1 MKMRNGMYLFAAA
14 IVASTVGL
22 SSCSNDEE
30 GVGGTDWKN
39 GPTKD
44 VTLSL
49 SVKKVSKRITSDEA
63 NQGNTIQEIKDIWVV
78 PMVGNEY
85 LQPISMGN
93 ITPTNASPDLKKV
106 ATLNTSIN
114 KFVVYGNVGD
124 SDGTWSESSIFVE
137 PEFSLMQKTGV
148 PEAIKSTTYEPYP
161 MYYYGLAGEGTNPI
175 KGYTDKDFTQGEA
188 TITAGDPI
196 GSSYAAIKVS
206 GVNYGVGLLAAAVLN
221 GDEDEVFYPTN
232 NGGTLEGD
240 AVGADEA
247 IEIAGVLING
257 QYTKLNKTFDK
268 AADAS
273 EGNVY
278 EEAADVIL
286 KEKSAKIAF
295 ANNKVANAN
304 IYSVVAKTEAE
315 KNVTMNIVFKIKQ
328 GHFIKNNS
336 GQILGEADK
345 DAYAFLGVIL
355 DAEKASTTE
364 KCVFQKDF
372 TTLLNA
378 TVTDWGNLSGEEVI
392 TTDVNLGVEIDTE
405 WQQGIAYDVEI

>member
-93 ITPTNASPDLKKV
+93 ITPTNA
-106 ATLNTSIN
+106 
-114 KFVVYGNVGD
+114 
-124 SDGTWSESSIFVE
+124 
-137 PEFSLMQKTGV
+137 
-148 PEAIKSTTYEPYP
+148 YP

-232 NGGTLEGD
+232 NGGTLEGA

-405 WQQGIAYDVEI
+405 WQQGTAYDVEI

>member
-161 MYYYGLAGEGTNPI
+161 MYYYGLA
-175 KGYTDKDFTQGEA
+175 GEA

-405 WQQGIAYDVEI
+405 WQQGTAYDVEI

>member
-1 MKMRNGMYLFAAA
+1 MRNGMYLFAAA

-232 NGGTLEGD
+232 SK
-240 AVGADEA
+240 
-247 IEIAGVLING
+247 
-257 QYTKLNKTFDK
+257 Q
-268 AADAS
+268 S
-273 EGNVY
+273 
-278 EEAADVIL
+278 
-286 KEKSAKIAF
+286 KIG
-295 ANNKVANAN
+295 
-304 IYSVVAKTEAE
+304 Y
-315 KNVTMNIVFKIKQ
+315 
-328 GHFIKNNS
+328 
-336 GQILGEADK
+336 
-345 DAYAFLGVIL
+345 
-355 DAEKASTTE
+355 
-364 KCVFQKDF
+364 
-372 TTLLNA
+372 
-378 TVTDWGNLSGEEVI
+378 
-392 TTDVNLGVEIDTE
+392 
-405 WQQGIAYDVEI
+405 